1 MRTTRALA
9 ALGVAGAFLGLAAP
23 TAGAWDGST
32 ISVDPTVAGR
42 GATVAVNI
50 TAHECSGGGTAY
62 SSAFERGSVTLYG
75 KSGGA
80 HGNAKIDHG
89 ASFGRHDVTVSC
101 NGAGSVTKSQAVTVI
116 GPAQGGSGGSLT
128 AGATSTDIAIGT
140 GLVTAAVAGGG
151 VFWLRRRGDSRA

>member
-42 GATVAVNI
+42 GAHVAVNI
-50 TAHECSGGGTAY
+50 TAHECKNGGTVY
-62 SSAFERGSVTLYG
+62 SNAIEHGSAPLTGTSN
-75 KSGGA
+75 GA
-80 HGNAKIDHG
+80 HANVKVSHS
-89 ASFGRHDVTVSC
+89 ASLGRHDVTVNCGGS
-101 NGAGSVTKSQAVTVI
+101 SVTKPQALTVI
-116 GPAQGGSGGSLT
+116 GPAQGGTGGSFVSR
-128 AGATSTDIAIGT
+128 ATPTDIAIGT

-151 VFWLRRRGDSRA
+151 VFWLRRRGDAKA